1 MESETIAQVISAY
14 FENLQQMNPEAWL
27 ATFAEDGVTYDPV
40 GNPPSQVHEEYQKF
54 FGLLSMAFAEL
65 EISQDQVFIAG
76 NGAAVKWTMR
86 GLGRNGRQGI
96 AEGIST
102 FELNDAGKIKQVCSY
117 WDDAAMMAQIKGEG
131 SEN

>member
-1 MESETIAQVISAY
+1 MIDAETIAKVISAY
-14 FENLQQMNPEAWL
+14 FETLQTMNPEGWL
-27 ATFAEDGVTYDPV
+27 ANFAEEGVTYDPV
-40 GNPPSQVHEEYQKF
+40 GNPPSHVHEEYQKF

-102 FELNDAGKIKQVCSY
+102 FELNQAGKIQQVCSY
-117 WDDAAMMAQIKGEG
+117 WDDAAMMAQIKG
-131 SEN
+131 S